1 MTRQPQR
8 IRIDADEKPERELL
22 VYKYDG
28 KTGQFTGT
36 RLVRGER
43 YGSGDTVY
51 ILKINETFE
60 PPPILKDGE
69 RAIFLERLRTWVTV
83 KMNEPGAF

>member
-1 MTRQPQR
+1 MTRRPQR
-8 IRIDADEKPERELL
+8 ILIDADEKPERELL

-36 RLVRGER
+36 RLVQGER

-60 PPPILKDGE
+60 PPPILSDDE
-69 RAIFLERLRTWVTV
+69 RAVFLERTRTWVKV
-83 KMNEPGAF
+83 KRNEPA